1 MRTEKPSKR
10 RNGIQPVCRDSH
22 HVEGNLDHIDERKL
36 LRKMDLR
43 LMPMLT
49 LLYLFSFLDR
59 GNIGNARIE
68 GMEEDLHLGGTQ
80 YNWALTVFFFTYTV
94 FELPSNLILQKVRP
108 SIWIPSL
115 MVAWGTVMTLMGI
128 VTNYNGLLI
137 ARIFLGA
144 TEAGIYPGV
153 AYYITMWYS
162 RHEAQFRQALCFS
175 AASIAGAFSGLL
187 AFAIGKMNGV
197 GGYSGWRWIFIIEGL
212 ATVVVAVMSYF
223 LLYDYPDTASF
234 LTRDERAW
242 ILRRLSLQFSNNGN
256 VVPEAGDFKWK
267 YVWDAAKDW
276 QVYMAILVYFSAV
289 CPLYGISFFLPTI
302 IRDLGYTSS
311 TAQLL
316 TVPPYITASVAAIL
330 AAWFADRNGER
341 SPLLLFHIGCIVAG
355 FFVCLAGSQRWV
367 PGLVYFGV
375 FLAIL
380 GIYPAIP
387 ALITWLSSN
396 LAAEHKRAAGMAIH
410 IGLGNFAG
418 AMASHFYRTCD
429 SPQYIMGHALELAFG
444 IMGVVA
450 IVITRFAYVRINRQR
465 VDKLVELRPE
475 YSAQELGE
483 MGDKSPT
490 FRYML

>member
-1 MRTEKPSKR
+1 MRTEKQSKR
-10 RNGIQPVCRDSH
+10 RNGIQTVCRDIN

-80 YNWALTVFFFTYTV
+80 YNWAQSQALNMDTVTDGGVGDGDGSFPFA
-94 FELPSNLILQKVRP
+94 EL
-108 SIWIPSL
+108 
-115 MVAWGTVMTLMGI
+115 TLMGI
-128 VTNYNGLLI
+128 VTNYHGLLI

-153 AYYITMWYS
+153 AYYITKWYS

-223 LLYDYPDTASF
+223 FLYDYPDTASF

-276 QVYMAILVYFSAV
+276 QVYMAILIYFSAV

-316 TVPPYITASVAAIL
+316 TVPPYIIASMAAIL
-330 AAWFADRNGER
+330 AAYFADRNGER

-410 IGLGNFAG
+410 IGIGNFAG
-418 AMASHFYRTCD
+418 AMASHFYRTRD

>member
-1 MRTEKPSKR
+1 MTPGKPSKQHHEGR
-10 RNGIQPVCRDSH
+10 TVCRERHPTGLNLSH
-22 HVEGNLDHIDERKL
+22 INEKKL
-36 LRKMDLR
+36 LRKMDLH

-68 GMEEDLHLGGTQ
+68 GMEDDLHLGGTQ
-80 YNWALTVFFFTYTV
+80 YNWALMVFFFTYTV

-115 MVAWGTVMTLMGI
+115 MVAWGIVMTLMGI
-128 VTNYNGLLI
+128 VTNYKGLLI
-137 ARIFLGA
+137 ARAFLGA
-144 TEAGIYPGV
+144 AEAGIYPGV
-153 AYYITMWYS
+153 TYYITMWYS

-187 AFAIGKMNGV
+187 AFAIGKMNGI
-197 GGYSGWRWIFIIEGL
+197 GGFSGWRWIFIIEGL
-212 ATVVVAVMSYF
+212 ATVLVAVMAYF
-223 LLYDYPDTASF
+223 VLYDYPDTASF

-242 ILRRLSLQFSNNGN
+242 VLRRLRLQFSNNGN
-256 VVPEAGDFKWK
+256 VVPETVVFKWK

-276 QVYMAILVYFSAV
+276 QVYMAILIYFSAV

-316 TVPPYITASVAAIL
+316 TVPPYITAAIAAIL

-418 AMASHFYRTCD
+418 AMASHFYRTRD
-429 SPQYIMGHALELAFG
+429 APQYVLGHALELAFG

-450 IVITRFAYVRINRQR
+450 IVITRFTYVHINRER
-465 VDKLVELRPE
+465 VDKLVELRPQ
-475 YSAQELGE
+475 YSLEELGE

>member
-22 HVEGNLDHIDERKL
+22 HVESNLGHIDERKL

-276 QVYMAILVYFSAV
+276 QVYMAIL
-289 CPLYGISFFLPTI
+289 
-302 IRDLGYTSS
+302 
-311 TAQLL
+311 
-316 TVPPYITASVAAIL
+316 ASVAAIL

-418 AMASHFYRTCD
+418 AMASHFYRTRD

>member
-1 MRTEKPSKR
+1 MNTEKPSKR
-10 RNGIQPVCRDSH
+10 RNETQPVCRDAH
-22 HVEGNLDHIDERKL
+22 HVEGNLEHINERKL
-36 LRKMDLR
+36 LRKMDLHI
-43 LMPMLT
+43 MPMLT

-144 TEAGIYPGV
+144 AEAGIYPGV

-187 AFAIGKMNGV
+187 AFAISKMNGI

-242 ILRRLSLQFSNNGN
+242 IQRRLSLQFSNNGN

-276 QVYMAILVYFSAV
+276 QVYMAVL
-289 CPLYGISFFLPTI
+289 
-302 IRDLGYTSS
+302 R
-311 TAQLL
+311 
-316 TVPPYITASVAAIL
+316 
-330 AAWFADRNGER
+330 
-341 SPLLLFHIGCIVAG
+341 
-355 FFVCLAGSQRWV
+355 
-367 PGLVYFGV
+367 
-375 FLAIL
+375 
-380 GIYPAIP
+380 IYPAIP
-387 ALITWLSSN
+387 ALITWLSTN

-418 AMASHFYRTCD
+418 AMASHFYRTRD

-444 IMGVVA
+444 ILGVVA

-465 VDKLVELRPE
+465 VDRLVELRPE
-475 YSAQELGE
+475 YTAQELGE

>member
-22 HVEGNLDHIDERKL
+22 HVESNLDHIDERKL

-276 QVYMAILVYFSAV
+276 QVYMAIL
-289 CPLYGISFFLPTI
+289 
-302 IRDLGYTSS
+302 
-311 TAQLL
+311 
-316 TVPPYITASVAAIL
+316 ASVAAIL

-418 AMASHFYRTCD
+418 AMASHFYRTRD

>member
-1 MRTEKPSKR
+1 MRTEKQSKR
-10 RNGIQPVCRDSH
+10 RNGIQTVCRDFNH
-22 HVEGNLDHIDERKL
+22 LEGNLDHIDERKL

-128 VTNYNGLLI
+128 VTNYHGLLI

-223 LLYDYPDTASF
+223 FLYDYPDTASF

-256 VVPEAGDFKWK
+256 VVPEAGDFKWNMLFH
-267 YVWDAAKDW
+267 
-276 QVYMAILVYFSAV
+276 Q
-289 CPLYGISFFLPTI
+289 
-302 IRDLGYTSS
+302 
-311 TAQLL
+311 
-316 TVPPYITASVAAIL
+316 VPPYIIASMAAIL
-330 AAWFADRNGER
+330 AAYFADRNGER

-410 IGLGNFAG
+410 IGIGNFAG
-418 AMASHFYRTCD
+418 AMASHFYRTRD

>member
-1 MRTEKPSKR
+1 
-10 RNGIQPVCRDSH
+10 
-22 HVEGNLDHIDERKL
+22 
-36 LRKMDLR
+36 
-43 LMPMLT
+43 
-49 LLYLFSFLDR
+49 
-59 GNIGNARIE
+59 
-68 GMEEDLHLGGTQ
+68 
-80 YNWALTVFFFTYTV
+80 
-94 FELPSNLILQKVRP
+94 
-108 SIWIPSL
+108 
-115 MVAWGTVMTLMGI
+115 
-128 VTNYNGLLI
+128 
-137 ARIFLGA
+137 
-144 TEAGIYPGV
+144 
-153 AYYITMWYS
+153 
-162 RHEAQFRQALCFS
+162 
-175 AASIAGAFSGLL
+175 
-187 AFAIGKMNGV
+187 MNGV

-418 AMASHFYRTCD
+418 AMASHFYRTRD